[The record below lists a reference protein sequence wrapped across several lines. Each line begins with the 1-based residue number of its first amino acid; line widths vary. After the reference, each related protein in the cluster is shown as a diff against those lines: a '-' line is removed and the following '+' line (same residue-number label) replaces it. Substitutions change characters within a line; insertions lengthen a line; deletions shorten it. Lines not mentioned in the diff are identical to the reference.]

1 MYPHDGPHGLH
12 GGEIHQTKFD
22 KFSNQQR
29 QHANEEIS
37 VWHPAKEKNGEVWY
51 PNKEKNGYIWHP
63 TKEKNG
69 EICQTLSQTKPE
81 SRTHENAHQETFEV
95 EDNERRTLQCHG
107 FQS

>member
-22 KFSNQQR
+22 KFSNKQR
-29 QHANEEIS
+29 RPANEEIS
-37 VWHPAKEKNGEVWY
+37 VWHPTKEKNGEIWH

-95 EDNERRTLQCHG
+95 EDNERRTL
-107 FQS
+107 

>member
-22 KFSNQQR
+22 KFSNKQR
-29 QHANEEIS
+29 RPANEEIS
-37 VWHPAKEKNGEVWY
+37 V
-51 PNKEKNGYIWHP
+51 WHP

-95 EDNERRTLQCHG
+95 EDNERRTL
-107 FQS
+107 